1 MESEFMEK
9 GTYIELKPQG
19 VKDEVWIAVVKAWA
33 DGLSDREAC
42 FRASKEMTVML
53 KPDTVRQWK
62 KDNPEIGEL
71 CEFLKDDL
79 KAAAKQNVA
88 RTLRSGDKDGK
99 MSRWYL
105 EHKCPD
111 EFSTKSAVAFEGA
124 VVELTLEE
132 KEKALQALMETFNN
146 GE

>member
-1 MESEFMEK
+1 MEK
-9 GTYIELKPQG
+9 GTYIELKPKN
-19 VKDEVWIAVVKAWA
+19 VDDAVWIAVVNAWA

-42 FRASKEMTVML
+42 FRASKETVAML
-53 KPDTVRQWK
+53 KPDEIRQWK
-62 KDNPEIGEL
+62 KENPEISEL

-79 KAAAKQNVA
+79 KATAKQNVA

-124 VVELTLEE
+124 VVELSLEE
-132 KEKALQALMETFNN
+132 KERALKEMLANFRN
-146 GE
+146 GEQ

>member
-1 MESEFMEK
+1 MEK
-9 GTYIELKPQG
+9 GIYIELKPKD
-19 VKDEVWIAVVKAWA
+19 VKDEVWIAVVNAWS

-42 FRASKEMTVML
+42 FRASKEMDVML
-53 KPDTVRQWK
+53 KPDQIRQWK
-62 KDNPEIGEL
+62 KDNPEISEL

-79 KAAAKQNVA
+79 KATAKQNVA

-124 VVELTLEE
+124 VVDLSLEE
-132 KEKALQALMETFNN
+132 KERALKEMLANFRN
-146 GE
+146 GTE

>member
-1 MESEFMEK
+1 MEK
-9 GTYIELKPQG
+9 GTYIELKPKY
-19 VKDEVWIAVVKAWA
+19 VSDAVWIAVIGAWS

-42 FRASKEMTVML
+42 FRASKETEAML
-53 KPDTVRQWK
+53 KPEAIRQWK
-62 KDNPEIGEL
+62 KENPEISEL

-79 KAAAKQNVA
+79 KATAKQNVA

-124 VVELTLEE
+124 VVELSLEE
-132 KEKALQALMETFNN
+132 KERALKEMVANFRN

>member
-1 MESEFMEK
+1 MEK
-9 GTYIELKPQG
+9 GTFIELKPKE
-19 VKDEVWIAVVKAWA
+19 VAIEVWLIVINAWS

-42 FRASKEMTVML
+42 FRVSKEMDAML
-53 KPDTVRQWK
+53 KPETIRQWK
-62 KDNPEIGEL
+62 KDNPEISEL

-79 KAAAKQNVA
+79 KATAKQNVA

-124 VVELTLEE
+124 VVELSLEE
-132 KEKALQALMETFNN
+132 KERALKEMVANFHN

>member
-1 MESEFMEK
+1 MEK
-9 GTYIELKPQG
+9 GTYIELKPKN
-19 VKDEVWIAVVKAWA
+19 VEDEVWIAVISAWS

-42 FRASKEMTVML
+42 FRASKEMPVML
-53 KPDTVRQWK
+53 KPENIRQWK
-62 KDNPEIGEL
+62 KDNPEISEL

-79 KAAAKQNVA
+79 KATAKQNVA

-111 EFSTKSAVAFEGA
+111 ECSTKSAVAFEGA
-124 VVELTLEE
+124 VVELSLEE
-132 KEKALQALMETFNN
+132 KEKALKEMLANFRN
-146 GE
+146 GTE

>member
-1 MESEFMEK
+1 MEK
-9 GTYIELKPQG
+9 GIYIELKPKD
-19 VKDEVWIAVVKAWA
+19 VKDEVWIAVVNAWS

-42 FRASKEMTVML
+42 FRASKEMDAML
-53 KPDTVRQWK
+53 KPDQIRQWK
-62 KDNPEIGEL
+62 KDNPEISEL

-79 KAAAKQNVA
+79 KATAKQNVA

-124 VVELTLEE
+124 VVDLSLEE
-132 KEKALQALMETFNN
+132 KERALKEMLANFRN
-146 GE
+146 GTE